1 MEGCPFCGIENEKKP
16 DDIPYQD
23 DRMVAF
29 ENIYPTAPVHT
40 LIIPKKHITS
50 VAELEEEDSQLV
62 GDMIYQLRRIAE
74 AKNLDKG
81 YKIVINTG
89 REGGQVINHL
99 HIHLLGGKKFKE

>member
-1 MEGCPFCGIENEKKP
+1 MSECIFCGIENDKKP
-16 DDIPYQD
+16 DEMPYQD

-29 ENIYPTAPVHT
+29 DSIPKAAPVHV

-50 VAELEEEDSQLV
+50 VAELEEEDTQLV
-62 GDMIYQLRRIAE
+62 GDMIYQLRKIAE
-74 AKNLDKG
+74 AKGLGKG

-89 REGGQVINHL
+89 REGGQVIDHL